1 MEMTKEIEFA
11 QNEIKYLIKKIE
23 ELSFLNEVSNSVE
36 IEFDCYAKIEFLFTE
51 QQKRIEMIIS
61 LTEELIEKR
70 GKQ

>member
-1 MEMTKEIEFA
+1 MTKEIEFA